1 MEGSR
6 NSGSTEPKK
15 GESLCSNTASVSI
28 LYTNAQSIVNK
39 INELRSVAVTIKHD
53 IILINETWTHQDITN
68 AYLHIKGYE
77 ISARIDRTDFLDGR
91 GEASLST
98 TELELH

>member
-1 MEGSR
+1 M
-6 NSGSTEPKK
+6 
-15 GESLCSNTASVSI
+15 SI

-39 INELRSVAVTIKHD
+39 INELRSVVVTIKPD

-77 ISARIDRTDFLDGR
+77 LSARKDRTDTQDGR
-91 GEASLST
+91 GVAYLST
-98 TELELH
+98 TKLI

>member
-1 MEGSR
+1 M
-6 NSGSTEPKK
+6 
-15 GESLCSNTASVSI
+15 SI

-39 INELRSVAVTIKHD
+39 INELRSVVVTIKPD

-77 ISARIDRTDFLDGR
+77 LSARKDRTDTQDGR
-91 GEASLST
+91 GGVASLST
-98 TELELH
+98 TKLI